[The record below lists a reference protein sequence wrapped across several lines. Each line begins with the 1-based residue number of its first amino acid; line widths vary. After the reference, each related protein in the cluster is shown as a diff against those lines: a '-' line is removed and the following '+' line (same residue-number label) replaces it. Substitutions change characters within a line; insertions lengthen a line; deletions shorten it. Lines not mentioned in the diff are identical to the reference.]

1 MNSVRQTCSV
11 LWSIMVNPGRAM
23 RDAADRPCAASV
35 GVTLF
40 VAAALLGVA
49 TLPRQLTVLE
59 QVLSTRDPMAQ
70 LHYDAMQS
78 GLIRLISIDRVVA
91 QPSLIFAAVLVV
103 LIADPLLSLA
113 ADRKRALVS
122 VAVLG
127 LAPILVHQIGELAV
141 TYLVHLGSHPTLGDA
156 VRLPHGFSTG
166 AKLLRSA
173 TTPAPAP
180 RWLEIFDSRA
190 NLITLWSVVLW
201 SIGLRAVEGS
211 RFRPVHIAIPLAAL
225 VCAGTLT
232 WLSGPAAISLVLG
245 RP

>member
-1 MNSVRQTCSV
+1 MNSVRSTCSV
-11 LWSIMVNPGRAM
+11 LWSAMVNPARAAH
-23 RDAADRPCAASV
+23 DAVDRPCAASV
-35 GVTLF
+35 GATLF

-49 TLPRQLTVLE
+49 TLPRQLALLD
-59 QVLSTRDPMAQ
+59 QVLSASDPMAQ
-70 LHYDAMQS
+70 LHYEAMRS
-78 GLIRLISIDRVVA
+78 GLTRLIWIDRVVT
-91 QPSLIFAAVLVV
+91 QPSLIFAAVLLV

-141 TYLVHLGSHPTLGDA
+141 TYLVHLGSNPTPGDA
-156 VRLPHGFSTG
+156 IRLPHGFSTG

-173 TTPAPAP
+173 TAPAP

-201 SIGLRAVEGS
+201 SIGLRAVERS
-211 RFRPVHIAIPLAAL
+211 RLRLVHIAIPLAAL

-245 RP
+245 GP